1 MDIPK
6 VLTDFNGYHDYQIE
20 NYFSLSAVS
29 GESEKNF
36 KNRISNRIDEYFR
49 KTKETFI
56 SDNARKSKKKRLLN
70 ISMDG
75 TTKTR
80 SPEHNAFV
88 MWCQMNTERHLRI
101 QRDKMLENNKKI
113 EVEKKTITLEI
124 NLDYKKMYEDL
135 NSEHKKLKIKYD
147 KEKLKNRCKSPDPEK
162 RAKTPPKEKKPPPPP
177 EEKTEPL
184 GTVEDP
190 AFKFRLSNSKRMLKN
205 KSFSDSSMVNALDN
219 ISSYIDDND
228 KNPELISQFEN
239 WIPTMKEF
247 SPNEDV
253 YEDFMDRC
261 NKRLATFH

>member
-6 VLTDFNGYHDYQIE
+6 VLTYFNGYHDYEIE

-75 TTKTR
+75 TTKMR
-80 SPEHNAFV
+80 SPEHSSFV
-88 MWCQMNTERHLRI
+88 MWCQMETFRHKMN

-113 EVEKKTITLEI
+113 EIEKKTITIEI

-135 NSEHKKLKIKYD
+135 KSEHKKLKVKYD
-147 KEKLKNRCKSPDPEK
+147 KEKLKNRCKSPDPDPESEI
-162 RAKTPPKEKKPPPPP
+162 RSKTPPKENKPPPK
-177 EEKTEPL
+177 KTE
-184 GTVEDP
+184 TIEDP
-190 AFKFRLSNSKRMLKN
+190 TFKFRLTNAKRMLKN
-205 KSFSDSSMVNALDN
+205 KSFSDSSMVHALDN
-219 ISSYIDDND
+219 INSYIDDND

-239 WIPTMKEF
+239 WIPTMREF

-253 YEDFMDRC
+253 YEEFEDRC
-261 NKRLATFH
+261 NKRLATFQ

>member
-6 VLTDFNGYHDYQIE
+6 VLTDFNGYHDYEIE

-29 GESEKNF
+29 CESEKNF

-75 TTKTR
+75 TTKAR

-88 MWCQMNTERHLRI
+88 MWCQMETFRHKMN
-101 QRDKMLENNKKI
+101 QRNKMLENNKKI

-124 NLDYKKMYEDL
+124 NLDYKKRYEDL
-135 NSEHKKLKIKYD
+135 NSEHMKLKIKYD
-147 KEKLKNRCKSPDPEK
+147 KEKLKNRCKSPDPDTQR
-162 RAKTPPKEKKPPPPP
+162 RAKTPPKKTPPQKKTGQCPI
-177 EEKTEPL
+177 
-184 GTVEDP
+184 EDP
-190 AFKFRLSNSKRMLKN
+190 AFKFRLTNAKRMLKN
-205 KSFSDSSMVNALDN
+205 KSFSDSSMVHALDN
-219 ISSYIDDND
+219 ITSYIDEND
-228 KNPELISQFEN
+228 KNPELITLFEN
-239 WIPTMKEF
+239 WIPTMREF

-253 YEDFMDRC
+253 YEEFEDRC
-261 NKRLATFH
+261 EKRLATFH